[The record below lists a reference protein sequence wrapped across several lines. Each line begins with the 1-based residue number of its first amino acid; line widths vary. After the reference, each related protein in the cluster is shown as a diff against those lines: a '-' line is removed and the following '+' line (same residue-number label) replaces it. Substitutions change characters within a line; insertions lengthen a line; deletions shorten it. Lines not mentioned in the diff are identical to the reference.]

1 MSLRR
6 AVILVLFLIVA
17 GLGIAILV
25 NTGNGDDREEVDL
38 DEYPYPV
45 QMFEDQGQQHIG
57 VDQTFDAYNSNPP
70 TSGPHSPRF
79 ETWGV
84 HDVVVPKEVAVH
96 NMEHAG
102 VIVWY
107 NCNGGPEPLS
117 ADECAELRNE
127 LSSVVQLMVA
137 ERKSVL
143 MTPFPEMPDRIAL
156 TAWQYLDS
164 FNEFD
169 RERVELF
176 IDTFECNFDP
186 EGFCR

>member
-1 MSLRR
+1 MTLRR
-6 AVILVLFLIVA
+6 GTILVLLLVVA
-17 GLGIAILV
+17 GLAVAILA
-25 NTGNGDDREEVDL
+25 TTGDDEARGEVNL

-57 VDQTFDAYNSNPP
+57 VGQTFDGYNSNPP
-70 TSGPHSPRF
+70 TSGPHSPLF

-117 ADECAELRNE
+117 GDECAELRNE
-127 LSSVVQLMVA
+127 LSAVVQVLMA
-137 ERKSVL
+137 EGKKVL

-169 RERVELF
+169 RERVEMF